1 MLTLQVISHQKDSLG
16 QDGQCVFDKRGGSV
30 GRTLGNEWVLPDPE
44 RVVSGEHAVVSYQNG
59 AYFIQDVSTN
69 GVFVGEEEVPLGEGN
84 RVELNNGDML
94 HIGDYDIL
102 VTIGGA
108 VAPDETFFDP
118 ASVEDAATPP
128 VPEPVVEP
136 PVQPVIIPETAA
148 PLLDPAYVSRAED
161 PLAGDSLG
169 FVDSVDPLAPPPP
182 VAPATSEADH
192 RRGEQQFFQMPE
204 ARPEA
209 IPEDWDINEL
219 LPDEDVAGGS
229 GNAGATDSGAP
240 AMPPAFGNEPS
251 VAGPSPDPLGAV
263 EPESTGMPMA
273 PEEPAGAPAAYP
285 GTANPVPQAEP
296 TDIPASPVTPVDET
310 PLATPTPTPAETIPP
325 MPGNATPPSGGARI
339 PPAGGVPP
347 VAPNEPAAP
356 VPPPVAPTAP
366 QAPLA
371 PPTAPQAPPSAPP
384 PVAPQAQAQAPSAAP
399 QVPPTAPR
407 APSSGATPAGAGQR
421 AAFDAFMRGVDL
433 DISELERLSDAECIA
448 MMENVGQTYRQ
459 VVGGMLDIMM
469 ARARLK
475 HEFRMDMT
483 MIRPAANNPLKFSA
497 GVDDALHHLLFRRSR
512 GFLPAQDA
520 FAEGFRD
527 LKDHEMAMVA
537 GMRAIFNQTMD
548 RFKPDRLEEIF
559 SRQHSGG
566 GILAGFG
573 GREAKYWSLY
583 RQEYERLANDARD
596 HFLDFFGTEF
606 AKAYEE
612 QIRNL
617 SSEGSGEKG

>member
-16 QDGQCVFDKRGGSV
+16 QDGQCVFDKRGGSI

-44 RVVSGEHAVVSYQNG
+44 RVVSGEHAVVSYRNG

-69 GVFVGEEEVPLGEGN
+69 GVFIGEEDVPLGEGN
-84 RVELNNGDML
+84 PTELNNGDML

-102 VTIGGA
+102 VTIGEA
-108 VAPDETFFDP
+108 VAPAETFFDSAFVDEP
-118 ASVEDAATPP
+118 AAPP
-128 VPEPVVEP
+128 SPEPVVEP
-136 PVQPVIIPETAA
+136 PVQPAIIPETTD
-148 PLLDPAYVSRAED
+148 PLLDPASIPRAED
-161 PLAGDSLG
+161 PLAGDSPGLAG
-169 FVDSVDPLAPPPP
+169 SVDPLAPPPA
-182 VAPATSEADH
+182 VTPAASEADH

-219 LPDEDVAGGS
+219 LPDPEGAGDGGNEAAVEPGS
-229 GNAGATDSGAP
+229 P
-240 AMPPAFGNEPS
+240 QIPPTFGNEPS
-251 VAGPSPDPLGAV
+251 VAGVPPDPLAATR
-263 EPESTGMPMA
+263 PEATGMPMA
-273 PEEPAGAPAAYP
+273 PEAPTGAPAPYP
-285 GTANPVPQAEP
+285 EPARQAPEAEP
-296 TDIPASPVTPVDET
+296 TGIPASPAIPAGEAPPPTPV
-310 PLATPTPTPAETIPP
+310 PAEGIPP
-325 MPGNATPPSGGARI
+325 MAGDAAHPTVNPVAPASGGARI
-339 PPAGGVPP
+339 PPSDDFQP
-347 VAPNEPAAP
+347 VAPNEPVA
-356 VPPPVAPTAP
+356 PVAPRAAP
-366 QAPLA
+366 QA
-371 PPTAPQAPPSAPP
+371 PPTAPQVPPTVSQAPPAAP
-384 PVAPQAQAQAPSAAP
+384 QAPSAAP
-399 QVPPTAPR
+399 QAPPAAPQ
-407 APSSGATPAGAGQR
+407 APSPGAPAAGAGQR

-512 GFLPAQDA
+512 GFLPARDA

-527 LKDHEMAMVA
+527 LKEHEMAMVA

-548 RFKPDRLEEIF
+548 RFEPDRLEEIF
-559 SRQHSGG
+559 SRQHPGG

-596 HFLDFFGTEF
+596 HFLDFFGAEF

-617 SSEGSGEKG
+617 SSDGSGDEG